1 MGLLENGSGR
11 SFVNHCAWC
20 ASRETHRSAVVPTV
34 GHAVAVSDPQPA
46 WQQWLNSL
54 DLPQKAVA
62 ESLRAQF
69 STLGVADP
77 VDLIKSEVMEDLPQ
91 LARFVLLRSLW
102 RGAIDGWS
110 DAVLLGQLPA
120 AQRLLAAGADRED
133 LVRLVRAVAYEAV
146 FATLDELDAGGAVNV
161 SGVEAGWVVMESGE
175 DGSPTGRALSGLHED
190 LLTMDPSGRDGADL
204 WQ

>member
-1 MGLLENGSGR
+1 M
-11 SFVNHCAWC
+11 
-20 ASRETHRSAVVPTV
+20 
-34 GHAVAVSDPQPA
+34 SDPQPA
-46 WQQWLNSL
+46 WQEWLNSL
-54 DLPQKAVA
+54 DAPRKAAA

-69 STLGVADP
+69 SALGVTDP

-102 RGAIDGWS
+102 HGAIDGWTEPGS
-110 DAVLLGQLPA
+110 LDQLPA
-120 AQRLLAAGADRED
+120 AQRLLATGADRED

-146 FATLDELDAGGAVNV
+146 FATLDELDAGGDVNV
-161 SGVEAGWVVMESGE
+161 SGVGAGWVVMESGE
-175 DGSPTGRALSGLHED
+175 DGPPAGRALAGLHED